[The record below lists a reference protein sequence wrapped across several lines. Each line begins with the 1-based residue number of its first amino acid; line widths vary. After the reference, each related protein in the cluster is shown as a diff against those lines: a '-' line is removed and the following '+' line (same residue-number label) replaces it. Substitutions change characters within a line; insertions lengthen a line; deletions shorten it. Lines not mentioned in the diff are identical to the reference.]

1 MSAFLTPSNAS
12 IIAVDT
18 RYTNKAVI
26 LPDVA
31 TNQGRSLVFKDM
43 YGNANVSS
51 IYLST
56 LSNNFFEQSMC
67 NTYIAN
73 QKYGALTLTN
83 DGISRWI
90 FTNIYSSNFY
100 IYKQPNIVTD
110 GLLLNL
116 EGSTYTSN
124 GFWPDS
130 LGINTISSGLLA
142 AQPSVGLD
150 AEGMNIPRFNGSN
163 QYFRSFT
170 PITSNV
176 FTSSFSYNL
185 WFNTSSNNGSLLNE
199 ATNPSTFVSSL
210 SIAACSIGNGTFFAG
225 YRAANGSQI
234 YNTVAGVT
242 LNTWNNASW
251 TYSRSTLRLYYNG
264 TLRMTQT
271 NNTLFVKSTFSAFY
285 PTIGLGGASLFLNT
299 NAQYRGLIGSVRL
312 YSTMLTQ
319 GEVIQN
325 YNADAYRY
333 GLKQLPGF

>member
-1 MSAFLTPSNAS
+1 MSAFLTPSNAH
-12 IIAVDT
+12 IIPVDT
-18 RYTNKAVI
+18 RSTIKSI
-26 LPDVA
+26 MLPDVA
-31 TNQGRSLVFKDM
+31 TNPGRFLVFKDT
-43 YGNANVSS
+43 YGNAAVNS

-73 QKYGALTLTN
+73 QNYGAWTLTN

-90 FTNIYSSNFY
+90 FTDIYSSNLY
-100 IYKQPNIVTD
+100 IYKQTGIVTD

-116 EGSTYTSN
+116 NGNTYTSN

-130 LGINTISSGLLA
+130 LGVNTISSGLLA
-142 AQPSVGLD
+142 AQPSLGVD
-150 AEGMNIPRFNGSN
+150 AEGMNIPRFNGTN

-170 PITSNV
+170 PMTSNV

-185 WFNTSSNNGSLLNE
+185 WFNNTSNNGSLINE
-199 ATNPSTFVSSL
+199 AANPSTFVSSL
-210 SIAACSIGNGTFFAG
+210 SIGTCSIGSGVLYAG
-225 YRAANGSQI
+225 FRAKNGSYI
-234 YNTVAGVT
+234 YNTVGTV

-264 TLRMTQT
+264 TLTGTQT
-271 NNTLFVKSTFSAFY
+271 NNRDFVKSTFSEFY

-299 NAQYRGLIGSVRL
+299 NAQYRGMIGSLQL
-312 YSTMLTQ
+312 YSTILTPQ
-319 GEVIQN
+319 QVAQN

-333 GLKQLPGF
+333 GRNQLPGF